1 MPDALFGKS
10 LREVYVNL
18 LIGSESEDWDQ
29 FIRLLNV
36 SSAHELRN
44 RIETAFTML
53 KECDTS
59 NSLSDFTTSLIL
71 FSEELKHLGETQKTD
86 AAATSP
92 KSQNVFVPQGK
103 KLDKF
108 ELKAVRGI
116 LFLFFFTLANFISH
130 SNCWLHQS
138 KLVLPQ
144 NSTKSSPTSLP
155 G

>member
-44 RIETAFTML
+44 RIESAFTTL
-53 KECDTS
+53 KESDTS
-59 NSLSDFTTSLIL
+59 LSLSDFSTSLIL
-71 FSEELKHLGETQKTD
+71 FSEELKHLEEKQKTD
-86 AAATSP
+86 AATSP
-92 KSQNVFVPQGK
+92 KSQNVFAPQGK

-108 ELKAVRGI
+108 ELKAVSEI
-116 LFLFFFTLANFISH
+116 CPH
-130 SNCWLHQS
+130 SA
-138 KLVLPQ
+138 
-144 NSTKSSPTSLP
+144 
-155 G
+155 

>member
-71 FSEELKHLGETQKTD
+71 FSEELKHLGETKKTD

-116 LFLFFFTLANFISH
+116 CLLFFFTLANFISH
-130 SNCWLHQS
+130 SNCWLRQS